1 MKLLKKSQPKPE
13 VLDKPGTSLADQL
26 RAAQAAAEEFIQKE
40 VQRIK
45 DSPEGAT
52 LPIAW
57 LASNIRATTRA
68 GGCHC
73 KCALALLDREKKQ

>member
-1 MKLLKKSQPKPE
+1 MMARFKTQSQPQE
-13 VLDKPGTSLADQL
+13 AADKRPSLADQL

-45 DSPEGAT
+45 NSPEGET

-57 LASNIRATTRA
+57 LAANIRATTRA
-68 GGCHC
+68 NECHC
-73 KCALALLDREKKQ
+73 KCALALLEKEKNG